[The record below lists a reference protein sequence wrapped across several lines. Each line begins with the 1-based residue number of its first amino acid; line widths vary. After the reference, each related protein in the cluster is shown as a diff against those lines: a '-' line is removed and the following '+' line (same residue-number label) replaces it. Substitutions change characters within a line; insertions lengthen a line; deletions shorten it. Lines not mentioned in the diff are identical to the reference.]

1 MRSYDEI
8 FKELFKDK
16 IILQDFLINFIG
28 EKWVYEID
36 FDSIEPY
43 PTEFISRSFKKRFC
57 DLIYRVKIKN
67 IETYIIILIE
77 FQSKDN
83 RYMPLRLLT
92 YICLFLE
99 DLIKRRKKL
108 KQNISS
114 DSVYL
119 PPIFPVV
126 FYNGERPWRY
136 PTNISSLFFSLP
148 ETFIN
153 IKKYIPNFEFLLV
166 DTANISDTELTSKE
180 QSILANMFCAE
191 RYGNIQK
198 SLEYFGKALKY
209 IKTNEHLLSIATT
222 WLIMLIENK
231 GYSEAEI
238 AEIVNNVNEVGVD
251 LEMLNSRLI
260 KARNEIRLEG
270 MELGKLEGMEIGK
283 LEGEAESLIK
293 QLKFKFGSI
302 DSLTE
307 SKIKQANNDQLD
319 RWLLK
324 ILTINELSQLFEE

>member
-1 MRSYDEI
+1 
-8 FKELFKDK
+8 
-16 IILQDFLINFIG
+16 
-28 EKWVYEID
+28 
-36 FDSIEPY
+36 
-43 PTEFISRSFKKRFC
+43 
-57 DLIYRVKIKN
+57 
-67 IETYIIILIE
+67 
-77 FQSKDN
+77 
-83 RYMPLRLLT
+83 
-92 YICLFLE
+92 
-99 DLIKRRKKL
+99 
-108 KQNISS
+108 
-114 DSVYL
+114 
-119 PPIFPVV
+119 
-126 FYNGERPWRY
+126 
-136 PTNISSLFFSLP
+136 
-148 ETFIN
+148 
-153 IKKYIPNFEFLLV
+153 
-166 DTANISDTELTSKE
+166 
-180 QSILANMFCAE
+180 MFCAE

-238 AEIVNNVNEVGVD
+238 EKIVNYVNEVGVD

>member
-16 IILQDFLINFIG
+16 VILHDFLINFIG
-28 EKWVYEID
+28 KKWVYEID

-43 PTEFISRSFKKRFC
+43 PTEFISRSFKKRFS

-83 RYMPLRLLT
+83 IYMPLRLLT

-99 DLIKRRKKL
+99 DLIKRRKKS

-114 DSVYL
+114 AGGYL
-119 PPIFPVV
+119 PPILPVV
-126 FYNGERPWRY
+126 FYNGEKPWRY
-136 PTNISSLFFSLP
+136 ATNTSSLFFSLP
-148 ETFIN
+148 ETFTN
-153 IKKYIPNFEFLLV
+153 IEKYIPNFEFLLI

-198 SLEYFGKALKY
+198 SLEYFGKAIKY
-209 IKTNEHLLSIATT
+209 IKTNDHLLSIATT
-222 WLIMLIENK
+222 WFIMLMEDK

-238 AEIVNNVNEVGVD
+238 QAIADYVNNVGVD

-270 MELGKLEGMEIGK
+270 K

-293 QLKFKFGSI
+293 QLKFKFGTI
-302 DSLTE
+302 DDLTE
-307 SKIKQANNDQLD
+307 SKITQANHEQLD
-319 RWLLK
+319 KWLLK